1 MESNIQLISI
11 AELMDGRTF
20 LIPSYQR
27 GYRWTEKEIKDFL
40 NDLYSFAL
48 KPDKKGEEFYCLQP
62 IITQKFADKDLIEYT
77 LYEGHIETTNN
88 NVWTVI
94 DGQQRLTST
103 FILYK
108 YLLEKRGWTADNLL
122 EEEGKSLFH
131 LAYETRKDTTLF
143 LESLNSCS
151 LNDSDVD
158 SYHISKTYRII
169 EDWIRDEG
177 RAISD
182 VYGRRNT
189 PNAIRDELFKL
200 LNCPRGVTD
209 VTGSAQFIWYEIGAS
224 NTDNRN
230 TEISEFLK
238 INTGKI
244 ELTDAEL
251 LKALF
256 LQKRNFENGEKEIK
270 QLQIAME
277 WEQIEN
283 TLHQN
288 DFWHFF
294 YGNADKP
301 NRIDALFE
309 LIYKTDKIKVYN
321 DNIGELIKSNNKAL
335 KVKNTLF
342 RYYYSMFEGKSGDDL
357 QSRIKEE
364 WRKIMDAFHTLE
376 DWYEDT
382 KVYNYVGF
390 LSHCGIDIAQMYIK
404 FSLMDDA
411 ASKEELEDYFVEL
424 IKQQLSRVVV
434 EDGQIQATYA
444 NQKDRAGIFKLLLF
458 LNIEQHNSQYD
469 NVAKG
474 EDDFNGNIYKFP
486 FDIFDSQ
493 KWNVEHIDSF
503 TTNMLRETN
512 DLKDWCETAIHE
524 LDQTNMPS
532 VDKERIKALYE
543 LGSYWDIVERVKSF
557 FEDDSE
563 GEDSKNLIGNLTLL
577 DEKTNK
583 SYGNRLFCTKKR
595 IIQERDKNGT
605 FVPRTTK
612 WVFEKYFSGSHSSD
626 LYWKEEDKQAYQ
638 KYIVDHLGQYLT
650 IKTTDNESV
659 LF

>member
-1 MESNIQLISI
+1 MSEIKLISI
-11 AELMDGRTF
+11 AEIMDGRTF

-27 GYRWTEKEIKDFL
+27 GYRWTSKEITDFL

-48 KPDKKGEEFYCLQP
+48 KPDKRREEFYCLQP
-62 IITQKFADKDLIEYT
+62 IITQKFSDEDLIEYT
-77 LYEGHIETTNN
+77 LDEGHIKTDNK

-103 FILYK
+103 YILYR
-108 YLLEKRGWTADNLL
+108 YLLDKKGWSADDLKD
-122 EEEGKSLFH
+122 EEGKALFH
-131 LAYETRKDTTLF
+131 LAYETRKESTLF
-143 LESLNSCS
+143 LENLCSNSLD
-151 LNDSDVD
+151 DSDID
-158 SYHISKTYRII
+158 RFHISAAYRVID
-169 EDWIRDEG
+169 EWIRNEG
-177 RAISD
+177 LAISNT
-182 VYGRRNT
+182 YGRKNT
-189 PNAIRDELFKL
+189 PNAIREVLFSL
-200 LNCPRGVTD
+200 LNTPRGAVEA
-209 VTGSAQFIWYEIGAS
+209 VGSAQFIWYEIEAPDS
-224 NTDNRN
+224 DSRDI
-230 TEISEFLK
+230 EISEFLK

-256 LQKRNFENGEKEIK
+256 LQTRNFENGEKEIK

-309 LIYKTDKIKVYN
+309 LIYKADHIKVYN
-321 DNIGELIKSNNKAL
+321 DSIRDAIKANNKEL

-342 RYYYSMFEGKSGDDL
+342 RYYYAKFDGKSGDEL
-357 QSRIKEE
+357 QNQIKIE
-364 WRKIMDAFHTLE
+364 WKKIMDAFHTLE

-382 KVYNYVGF
+382 KMYNYVGF
-390 LSHCGIDIAQMYIK
+390 LSHCGVDIAQMYIK
-404 FSLMDDA
+404 FSLMEDT
-411 ASKEELEDYFVEL
+411 ASKEDLEDFFIEL
-424 IKQQLSRVVV
+424 IRRQLSGIVV
-434 EDGQIQATYA
+434 EDGQIQATYS
-444 NQKDRAGIFKLLLF
+444 NNRDGIFKLLLF
-458 LNIEQHNSQYD
+458 LNVDQQNSQYD
-469 NVAKG
+469 KAKES
-474 EDDFNGNIYKFP
+474 EDDFNGSIFKFP

-493 KWNVEHIDSF
+493 SWNVEHIDSY
-503 TTNMLRETN
+503 TTNILRDTK
-512 DLKDWCETAIHE
+512 DLKDWCDAAIHE
-524 LDQTNMPS
+524 LEQTNMPS
-532 VDKERIKALYE
+532 VDKDRINQLYAQ
-543 LGSYWDIVERVKSF
+543 GNYRDILDRIKSF
-557 FEDDSE
+557 FEDDAE

-577 DEKTNK
+577 DERTNK
-583 SYGNRLFCTKKR
+583 SYGNSLFCTKKR

-626 LYWKEEDKQAYQ
+626 IYWKEEDKQAYQ
-638 KYIVDHLGQYLT
+638 KYIVEHLSQYLT
-650 IKTTDNESV
+650 IKDTGNENM

>member
-1 MESNIQLISI
+1 MSEIKLVSI

-27 GYRWTEKEIKDFL
+27 GYRWTDKEIKDFL
-40 NDLYSFAL
+40 NDLYSFSL
-48 KPDKKGEEFYCLQP
+48 KPEKKKEEFYCLQP
-62 IITQKFADKDLIEYT
+62 IITQKFSDSDLIEYT
-77 LYEGHIETTNN
+77 LAEGHIETPNK

-108 YLLEKRGWTADNLL
+108 YLLDKKGWSSDDLL
-122 EEEGKSLFH
+122 NEEGKMQFH
-131 LAYETRKDTTLF
+131 IAYETRKETTLF
-143 LESLNSCS
+143 LENLRTESLD
-151 LNDSDVD
+151 DSDID
-158 SYHISKTYRII
+158 RSHISAAYRII
-169 EDWIRDEG
+169 DEWILREA
-177 RAISD
+177 RTISD
-182 VYGRRNT
+182 AYGRKNT
-189 PNAIRDELFKL
+189 PNSIRDELFKL
-200 LNCPRGVTD
+200 LNCPRGVTEA
-209 VTGSAQFIWYEIGAS
+209 TGSAQFIWYEIEAS
-224 NTDNRN
+224 GSDSRE
-230 TEISEFLK
+230 TEISEFLR

-256 LQKRNFENGEKEIK
+256 LQTRNFENGEKEIK

-309 LIYKTDKIKVYN
+309 LIYKSDRIKYYN
-321 DNIGELIKSNNKAL
+321 DTIKDNIKANNKEL

-342 RYYYSMFEGKSGDDL
+342 RYYYAKFDGQSGDIL
-357 QSRIKEE
+357 QSRIKQE
-364 WRKIMDAFHTLE
+364 WRKIMDAFRTLE

-382 KVYNYVGF
+382 KFYNYVGF
-390 LSHCGIDIAQMYIK
+390 LSHCGVDIAQLYIK
-404 FSLMDDA
+404 FSHMDDN
-411 ASKEELEDYFVEL
+411 ASKEDLEDFFIDL
-424 IKQQLSRVVV
+424 IKKQLSGIVV
-434 EDGQIQATYA
+434 EDGQIQATYSS
-444 NQKDRAGIFKLLLF
+444 NRESIFKLLLF
-458 LNIEQHNSQYD
+458 LNINHQNSQFD
-469 NVAKG
+469 NATKG
-474 EDDFNGNIYKFP
+474 EDDFNGSIFKFP

-493 KWNVEHIDSF
+493 RWNVEHIDSY

-512 DLKDWCETAIHE
+512 DLRDWCSTAIHE
-524 LDQTNMPS
+524 LEQSKASSAEKD
-532 VDKERIKALYE
+532 RIKE
-543 LGSYWDIVERVKSF
+543 LFAQGNYKDIVDRIKSY

-577 DEKTNK
+577 DERTNK
-583 SYGNRLFCTKKR
+583 SYGNSLFCTKKR

-605 FVPRTTK
+605 FIPITTK
-612 WVFEKYFSGSHSSD
+612 WVFEKYFHGSNSSD
-626 LYWKEEDKQAYQ
+626 IYWKDEDKLAYQ
-638 KYIVDHLGQYLT
+638 KYIVEQLGQYLT
-650 IKTTDNESV
+650 IKHTENESL